1 MVLFKKTIQ
10 NSSRAADLITD
21 QSFPQLLANLSTT
34 VLRVMAQ
41 VKSSYQ
47 LENNLHQEFQNL
59 GHVLSQLQS
68 TLNDNVSLSINTARA
83 QSSSFVSLCNQTRDT
98 MASIYDLLWM
108 SVYVVNA
115 DVIPRS
121 NKSTLL
127 LCKLQ
132 EAADNFTVIAE
143 QRITSYAPVLLNV
156 RHLFN
161 STNFIV
167 SQTSE
172 LVNTTSLDINKTLLN
187 TTTAQVDVYN
197 ALTMQK
203 IMSENLYNRSIEISF
218 SFDTLLKRISNTS
231 RQIQND
237 LDVNTT
243 FSDVIETLST
253 TNATLHNNMIA
264 LQSRLRVAQQSYND
278 VFNISMKFLND
289 SSTVS
294 QKANSTVDASQKLY
308 QHIQQI
314 YAGMRN
320 ATLVANHT
328 FNTARK
334 MLSILLDYQTAI
346 TNSTKSLQN
355 SLDQLNK
362 VWLYYLTRNY
372 LIVKKSRIKYI

>member
-127 LCKLQ
+127 LRKLQ
-132 EAADNFTVIAE
+132 EASDNFTVIAE

-237 LDVNTT
+237 LDVNKTY
-243 FSDVIETLST
+243 SDVIETLST

>member
-108 SVYVVNA
+108 SVYVINA

-127 LCKLQ
+127 LRKLQ

-172 LVNTTSLDINKTLLN
+172 LVNTTSLDVNKTLLN

-203 IMSENLYNRSIEISF
+203 IMSENLYNRSIEISI

-243 FSDVIETLST
+243 YSDVIETLST

-289 SSTVS
+289 SSTIS
-294 QKANSTVDASQKLY
+294 QKANSTVEVSQQLY

-362 VWLYYLTRNY
+362 V
-372 LIVKKSRIKYI
+372 